1 MPLRQAC
8 HHYLKQAGATASHLA
23 DPAVFPLLPA
33 PCFSPSIS
41 QHPTL
46 QLSAAPF
53 PSLSCS
59 AYCSLVFPNGKLS
72 EETRSLCWLTERIL
86 GLGAIQRP
94 ILPHSAS
101 WLLLLG
107 RVLLSC
113 VDESG
118 AD

>member
-46 QLSAAPF
+46 QLSAAA
-53 PSLSCS
+53 LSS
-59 AYCSLVFPNGKLS
+59 P
-72 EETRSLCWLTERIL
+72 
-86 GLGAIQRP
+86 
-94 ILPHSAS
+94 
-101 WLLLLG
+101 LLLG
-107 RVLLSC
+107 LLFS
-113 VDESG
+113 SLS
-118 AD
+118 